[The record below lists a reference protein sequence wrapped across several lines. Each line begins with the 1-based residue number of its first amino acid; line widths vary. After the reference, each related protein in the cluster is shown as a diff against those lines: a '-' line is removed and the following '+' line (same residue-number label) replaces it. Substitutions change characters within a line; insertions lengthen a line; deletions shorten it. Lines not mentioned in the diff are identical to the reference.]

1 MTLQQ
6 YERYKFRLAEIIRYA
21 SAIDYEH
28 EKGSE
33 QRWRELSARLADDRF
48 NVVVVGRFNRGK
60 STLMNA
66 LLGMDRLP
74 TGIIPLT
81 SVITTVRYGTSER
94 VLLEFEGSAL
104 RGEASLGDLAE
115 YVTEKGNPGN
125 KRHIRSAEIQLPAEI
140 LRRGF
145 FFVDTPGLGSAI
157 FENTETTERYI
168 PEIDVLVL
176 VSGYES
182 PLTEEEVRFLSSASA
197 YARGIFVVL
206 NKHDTVPP
214 QLRADVLQYAKKAI
228 DDVLGGGSR
237 NVFSLSAR
245 DGLIAKQTRDHEA
258 LRASGLQEFEEQ
270 LLEYLTTN
278 RSLLVLDA
286 ICDRIATEL
295 RASGHPELTDAA
307 EEVVGL
313 KGELRSD
320 AGVAHEIPSTIPLS
334 TPAPAQRNRFCEICG
349 GVLKEV
355 IEFLRHYQYELSTR
369 PEVQRN
375 HAKLGGFCPLHTWHY
390 EQISSPHGVC
400 TSYPRLLM
408 RFAEILRSTADQ
420 ETMVEKLNNLLTALD
435 CPACQVRRAAE
446 DKAVQTLTARWIKFG
461 AHDQAVR
468 SAICLPHLRLLVSRS
483 ASESFA
489 RYLVEMEAD
498 LLERTAEDMQ
508 RYAVRHDGLRRALTS
523 AEERRAYV
531 YGLQL
536 LVGHRAVNAYPVV
549 RDII

>member
-104 RGEASLGDLAE
+104 RGEASLNDLAE

-197 YARGIFVVL
+197 YARGVFVVL

-214 QLRADVLQYAKKAI
+214 QLRADVLQYAQKAI
-228 DDVLGGGSR
+228 ADVLGGGSR

-286 ICDRIATEL
+286 VCDRVATEL

-320 AGVAHEIPSTIPLS
+320 AGVAHEIPSTIQLS

-408 RFAEILRSTADQ
+408 RFAEILRSTAGR
-420 ETMVEKLNNLLTALD
+420 ETMLEKLNNLLTALD

-468 SAICLPHLRLLVSRS
+468 SAICLPHLRLLVSGS